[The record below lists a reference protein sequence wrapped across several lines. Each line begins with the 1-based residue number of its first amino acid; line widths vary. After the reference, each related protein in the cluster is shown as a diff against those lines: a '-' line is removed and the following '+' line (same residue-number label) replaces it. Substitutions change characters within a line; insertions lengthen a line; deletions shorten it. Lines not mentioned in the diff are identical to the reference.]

1 METEKKNVLD
11 EVTKSMKQ
19 VDGYLIL
26 NLLKNPLNSIHLT
39 EKHFIYGIL
48 GLASSL
54 VGFLLWTLLMG
65 KRIASLF
72 FAMFGFGGGGL
83 FSELPSSVYGEV
95 FGRMLLLGLLSTV
108 ALLAAVWLIGWWR
121 SGKQPVVKLFVTR
134 VGAAHYIGAV
144 GFVLAGI
151 LSFSFNISFLLLLIT
166 LLSLL
171 ALTLH
176 AAMEASGIVK
186 ERTAGYLILSVS
198 AYVLLMSILTKL
210 IL

>member
-1 METEKKNVLD
+1 METERKNVLD
-11 EVTKSMKQ
+11 EVTKTMKQ
-19 VDGYLIL
+19 VDGYFIL
-26 NLLKNPLNSIHLT
+26 NLLKNPLNGIHLT

-54 VGFLLWTLLMG
+54 VGFLLWVLLMG
-65 KRIASLF
+65 KRLSALF
-72 FAMFGFGGGGL
+72 FGMFGFGGGSM
-83 FSELPSSVYGEV
+83 FRELPSSVFGEV

-121 SGKQPVVKLFVTR
+121 SGTQPALKLFITR

-144 GFVLAGI
+144 GFILAGI
-151 LSFSFNISFLLLLIT
+151 LSLSFNLSFLLLLIT

-171 ALTLH
+171 ALTLQ
-176 AAMEASGIVK
+176 AGMEASGVVK
-186 ERTAGYLILSVS
+186 ERSAGYLILSVS

-210 IL
+210 IM